1 MVEEVDTTTEE
12 VTTKT
17 EVDITKVET
26 TTTTNKTK
34 DKTWEVDIKEVC
46 QAHKVC
52 NNSKDKEVCQV
63 LHNQLCQVCQVH
75 HRHNK

>member
-17 EVDITKVET
+17 EVDTIKVVT

-34 DKTWEVDIKEVC
+34 DKTWEDIKEVC

-52 NNSKDKEVCQV
+52 NREEVCQV
-63 LHNQLCQVCQVH
+63 LHNQVCQVCQVH
-75 HRHNK
+75 HSHNK